1 MVEEVVVRDILS
13 DEMIQAGAEVVQQL
27 DRSDFPIEAA
37 LWLYLPDS
45 QQWRLMLASP
55 EVKIH
60 GPKKGYKQ
68 IQSALTQL
76 APRLSLQNVTL
87 VDSTDPLILLLK
99 KTLKTDGGTGVRFRG
114 NTVNGVFIEDAYI
127 YRLS

>member
-13 DEMIQAGAEVVQQL
+13 KEMIQASAEVVQQL
-27 DRSDFPIEAA
+27 DEFGFPIEAA
-37 LWLYLPDS
+37 LWLYLADT

-99 KTLKTDGGTGVRFRG
+99 KCNSQRDTAQT
-114 NTVNGVFIEDAYI
+114 
-127 YRLS
+127 